1 MRVVV
6 TLCVALLLLRGL
18 ARAALPAAVLEVAEV
33 DEVPNEAAAALALLS
48 PFLDAQD
55 VAVTLVFFGNASW
68 RGDFLGGLPP
78 LTARTVLPDTDQY
91 WEWARYDPRDNMVIV
106 FAVEGPADPYGL
118 VGDRLTLKRSLFW
131 FSDNNLFTN
140 ISNTGEKILCA
151 PHAGVAITAPDGS
164 TALYSVIDCDER
176 ANEVVDRWSP
186 SERRWQHGGAIS
198 RVFTNFCSGWKPAV
212 PPEPLNVVELGRMKG
227 WNRAMHVLN
236 ETRRRNSL
244 LEEPTIT
251 FINFTSHAEMFRAFS
266 ILAHKVNLCRLDGFF
281 TTIGVQNTLEHFNVE
296 FLTERKMFRVFVIV
310 PAGLGRVVSPLSAVA
325 LEFSPAVWYG
335 TALAALGTAAAL
347 ACTLRRDRGDA
358 LLLALAPLLAQ
369 APPPPPAA
377 GPALRPLLGAWLLV
391 CVVLAAAYQGLLLGM
406 LSSARPR
413 GEIDS
418 LEALADSGLKV
429 FLSRH
434 VSNLANNREY
444 DTFRKLNG
452 TFEWDWW
459 DEARTVSN
467 MALYRNCAVITLE
480 ARLLKRVLLTLNM
493 PEKRLHYFSLGTSN
507 LKRLAVWS
515 PGSPVGR
522 VLAAA
527 YGWLDATGILD
538 HWDDLILDQINH
550 LDSAS
555 TLRKDPVALTLRQ
568 MYPAFLVLLV
578 GCSLA
583 ALVFAAELVSAR
595 GPLRA
600 RARPGPAGVDANIR
614 LMALVRPRP
623 RVHPFLH

>member
-6 TLCVALLLLRGL
+6 ILCVALLLLRGL
-18 ARAALPAAVLEVAEV
+18 ARAALPAVVLEVAEV

-48 PFLDAQD
+48 PFLDTQD
-55 VAVTLVFFGNASW
+55 VAVTLVLFGNASW
-68 RGDFLGGLPP
+68 SGDFLSGLPP
-78 LTARTVLPDTDQY
+78 LTVRTVLPDTDQY

-106 FAVEGPADPYGL
+106 FAVEGPVDPHDL
-118 VGDRLTLKRSLFW
+118 VVYHMNMKRSLFW

-140 ISNTGEKILCA
+140 ISNTGENILCA

-212 PPEPLNVVELGRMKG
+212 PPEPLHVIELSRTKSM
-227 WNRAMHVLN
+227 NRAVRVFT
-236 ETRRRNSL
+236 ETRRRTSL
-244 LEEPTIT
+244 LGEPTTT
-251 FINFTSHAEMFRAFS
+251 FIKFTSPATLYRGYAIM
-266 ILAHKVNLCRLDGFF
+266 AHKMNLCRLDGFF
-281 TTIGVQNTLEHFNVE
+281 STISIQSTLDHVNVE
-296 FLTERKMFRVFVIV
+296 YLTERKMYRVDVLV

-369 APPPPPAA
+369 APPPPPRPP
-377 GPALRPLLGAWLLV
+377 GPALRSLLGAWLLV

-429 FLSRH
+429 FFSWH
-434 VSNLANNREY
+434 VSNLADNRGY
-444 DTFRKLNG
+444 DNFRKLNG
-452 TFEWDWW
+452 TFEWD
-459 DEARTVSN
+459 EVRTLRD
-467 MALYRNCAVITLE
+467 MALHRNCALITIEDRMLE
-480 ARLLKRVLLTLNM
+480 RLFVTLNI
-493 PEKRLHYFSLGTSN
+493 PERRLHYFSVGTSN
-507 LKRLAVWS
+507 LKRLAAWS

-522 VLAAA
+522 ALAAT
-527 YGWLDATGILD
+527 YDRLDEGGILD
-538 HWDDLILDQINH
+538 RSDDLFAERFCGFCRLH
-550 LDSAS
+550 SARS
-555 TLRKDPVALTLRQ
+555 LKKDPVALTLRQ

-595 GPLRA
+595 GPLRV

-614 LMALVRPRP
+614 LMALV
-623 RVHPFLH
+623 